1 MTVRIE
7 EAARSTYLLDCG
19 QDAIYS
25 LPQVAYLLVDDRPVL
40 IDPGSTLV
48 AAELLP
54 AIGSLGIDVQE
65 LACIIPTHIHLDHGG
80 GAGYLAQR
88 LHKPGIVVHPRGA
101 EHLAD
106 PAKLVRGARFVFG
119 DNLEETMGPV
129 LPVPRE
135 RLHVAAD
142 GEVIHL
148 RSRDLRIV
156 FSPGH
161 AAHHIAIEDSLTG
174 GLFCGDA
181 LGFITDAMPDTPF
194 PVGLPPFDAE
204 AYVQSIDKLAA
215 LSPQVIFYAHHRA
228 RTEVKALTGRL
239 KEVCLTLGEIIQGAI
254 REGMEDSGI
263 SERVVEYVMSFSS
276 ISHLPLMVQVG
287 ISGYIQYY
295 RSRSQSSP

>member
-7 EAARSTYLLDCG
+7 EVARSTYLLDCG
-19 QDAIYS
+19 QDATYS
-25 LPQVAYLLVDDRPVL
+25 LPQVAYLLIDDQPVL
-40 IDPGSTLV
+40 IDPGSTVV

-54 AIGSLGIDVQE
+54 AVGNLGIDVQD
-65 LACIIPTHIHLDHGG
+65 LAYVIPTHIHLDHGG

-88 LHKPGIVVHPRGA
+88 LRSPMVVAHPRGA

-135 RLHVAAD
+135 RIHVAED

-148 RSRDLRIV
+148 RSRDLRMV
-156 FSPGH
+156 FCPGH

-204 AYVQSIDKLAA
+204 MYIASIDKLAA
-215 LSPQVIFYAHHRA
+215 LSPKIIFYAHHRA
-228 RTEVKALTGRL
+228 RTEVKALISRL
-239 KEVCLTLGEIIQGAI
+239 KEVCLTLGEIIQRGI
-254 REGMEDSGI
+254 RDGMEDSKV
-263 SERVVEYVMSFSS
+263 SESVVEYVMSFTSLS
-276 ISHLPLMVQVG
+276 DLPLMVQVG
-287 ISGYIQYY
+287 ISGYVQYY
-295 RSRSQSSP
+295 RSRSQSPP